1 VNDPALK
8 VLCKEAQSLMRNFV
22 EFSIAHVDR
31 VRPLHILILS
41 CFFPEFV
48 LYVCFIFFLINIMRF
63 NFHLHY
69 VFVFSGLSV
78 FDLVSG
84 C

>member
-1 VNDPALK
+1 MNDPALK

-31 VRPLHILILS
+31 VRPLHILILG

-48 LYVCFIFFLINIMRF
+48 LCVFHFFPDQYYAF
-63 NFHLHY
+63 
-69 VFVFSGLSV
+69 
-78 FDLVSG
+78 
-84 C
+84 